1 MNLDYGEDRWWWL
14 VSDDE
19 KADKLF
25 AEVDRISEETI
36 DRAQS
41 VIEASALYGDL
52 AYLPGY
58 SGIDRVL
65 PASRRISH
73 NVIATATD
81 ALVAEVTQTK
91 PRPMAVTIGGDYT
104 DHVRARKLTEYWD
117 AKFQE
122 TNVYELGRQAVRDAI
137 ISGLGI
143 LRAYRARPGS
153 PNDEV
158 LVERIWPGSFVIDD
172 RGAIDVMP
180 RSCYIRR
187 QIDRT
192 YLQKLYPDKADEIQ
206 RARHPQEK
214 FWFTQAMR
222 DDMVEVI
229 EGWHLPSGPDGKDG
243 KHIISV
249 STVELFVEDYEEQ
262 DFPLA
267 FVRPVPP
274 QRGFWGESI
283 VKRAATAQFELNKL
297 LRRVQESMH
306 LHAVP
311 RVFVNRGAGIVK
323 PHFTNDIGIL
333 IEYDGQPPVYMT
345 PNSMSADVY
354 AHIDRLENWI
364 YKEMGISQLSASSLK
379 PAGLNSGRA
388 LRVYN
393 DTQSRRFINLERSYE
408 QMHCTLAAQIT
419 ALERAISMEN
429 PKHEVVY
436 ESRGQKMVIPFREID
451 LKKGIMRTQI
461 APTSALP
468 TSPAAKLQDLQEM
481 VAAGTI
487 DQETFLT
494 LADVPDFESIRD
506 TVVAPLELLEKR
518 FDEMLETGQYTMP
531 EPYMDLK
538 RGINLCALYI
548 QKSEVKGASE
558 DRIDLLRQWLGDA
571 KNIVEGVMQQAAQA
585 QMESQMQMQ
594 QAVMGQQAPAMAA
607 PMPGEPAAA
616 LPGSEE
622 PMPGT
627 EPGVGVGSLIQE
639 GMVQ

>member
-1 MNLDYGEDRWWWL
+1 MSLEYGQDRWWWL
-14 VSDDE
+14 ADDDD

-25 AEVDRISEETI
+25 TEVDRISEDTI
-36 DRAQS
+36 DRAQA
-41 VIEASALYGDL
+41 VLEASALYGDL

-58 SGIDRVL
+58 AGIERVL
-65 PASRRISH
+65 PMSRRISH

-91 PRPMAVTIGGDYT
+91 PRPMAITIGGDYT

-117 AKFQE
+117 AKFQDA
-122 TNVYELGRQAVRDAI
+122 NVYELGRQAVRDAI

-153 PNDEV
+153 ESDRV
-158 LVERIWPGSFVIDD
+158 LVERIWPGSFIIDD
-172 RGAIDVMP
+172 RGAIDVIP

-187 QIDRT
+187 QIDRS
-192 YLQKLYPDKADEIQ
+192 YLENLYPDKEEDIQ

-214 FWFTQAMR
+214 FWFTNVMR
-222 DDMVEVI
+222 DDLVEVI

-243 KHIISV
+243 KHTIAV
-249 STVELFVEDYEEQ
+249 STAVLFDEDYDDDE
-262 DFPLA
+262 FPLA

-345 PNSMSADVY
+345 PNSMGADVY

-408 QMHCTLAAQIT
+408 QMNCSVAMQIT
-419 ALERAISMEN
+419 ALERDISIEN

-451 LKKGIMRTQI
+451 LKKGIMRTQV

-494 LADVPDFESIRD
+494 LADVPDFESIRE
-506 TVVAPLELLEKR
+506 TVVAPRELLAKR
-518 FDEMLETGQYTMP
+518 FDEMLETGNYTMP
-531 EPYMDLK
+531 EPYMDLAM
-538 RGINLCALYI
+538 GMQMCALYI

-571 KNIVEGVMQQAAQA
+571 KGLVDSVTAQA
-585 QMESQMQMQ
+585 KRAEMERAKEMAEQTLQPPGADAASPPL
-594 QAVMGQQAPAMAA
+594 AGAPAAV
-607 PMPGEPAAA
+607 
-616 LPGSEE
+616 LPGSDE
-622 PMPGT
+622 PTAGT
-627 EPGVGVGSLIQE
+627 EPPVGVGS
-639 GMVQ
+639 MVQ